1 MIVCGGVGQPEFA
14 RRSSRGMSQRAWAG
28 IRCTSDDLRT
38 RSSRRFESASRHGRL
53 LTSERAPLSRGTLAS
68 NPMGVVRGLRKA
80 DGRRPAHCAEFDRSR
95 IGPSAATRHG
105 GRRPCRTYA
114 FGRAGRSR
122 ARDRRQRAARRH
134 SPQCDSP
141 CSSSAPS
148 LGWPRSLRSPRPR
161 TRHGLDPHDVLRL
174 RADRSPHRR
183 HGLLAQRQ
191 ASPAHGERLGRQ
203 LELSAPAA
211 ARIVLHRLDA
221 DGTVDYYCQIPPG
234 CARVEARSLLL
245 AAPHDA
251 ASPGKPYQLT
261 GRAAL
266 PAGSTISI
274 EADSG
279 DSAATATVDA
289 AGTSHATVT
298 PQATTSYRAV
308 AGDHASSAVQVL
320 VLDRRVEASGKRH
333 RGRIVVG
340 TRILPASAGAT
351 VVLQLHLRERFG
363 WWPVQRTRL
372 DDASRARFTFRRE
385 RPVRA
390 RRARRIRRR
399 HAAGAQRAA
408 ADPLAISLSQP
419 ARTPHARHR
428 RLGHAIRGGTAVRE
442 ALRVLRRRRAC
453 NPARRTRRR
462 LARRGAVPGTQLD
475 RAKFATCRQTAG

>member
-1 MIVCGGVGQPEFA
+1 MRFPVLVLGSLVGLAALAPVASAEDAPMVSILTMSYGSA
-14 RRSSRGMSQRAWAG
+14 RTEVLTGDTVSWRNDSIRPHTVSASDGSWSSQRLLPHA
-28 IRCTSDDLRT
+28 SF
-38 RSSRRFESASRHGRL
+38 SHRF
-53 LTSERAPLSRGTLAS
+53 
-68 NPMGVVRGLRKA
+68 
-80 DGRRPAHCAEFDRSR
+80 
-95 IGPSAATRHG
+95 
-105 GRRPCRTYA
+105 
-114 FGRAGRSR
+114 
-122 ARDRRQRAARRH
+122 
-134 SPQCDSP
+134 
-141 CSSSAPS
+141 
-148 LGWPRSLRSPRPR
+148 
-161 TRHGLDPHDVLRL
+161 
-174 RADRSPHRR
+174 
-183 HGLLAQRQ
+183 
-191 ASPAHGERLGRQ
+191 
-203 LELSAPAA
+203 
-211 ARIVLHRLDA
+211 DA
-221 DGTVDYYCQIPPG
+221 DGTVDYYCQIHPG
-234 CARVEARSLLL
+234 MRARVEARSLLL

-289 AGTSHATVT
+289 AGAFHATVT

-428 RLGHAIRGGTAVRE
+428 RPGHAIRGGTAVRE
-442 ALRVLRRRRAC
+442 ALRVLVDAG
-453 NPARRTRRR
+453 
-462 LARRGAVPGTQLD
+462 LATQLGELVGVSHAAV
-475 RAKFATCRQTAG
+475 RFQALS